1 MDRFWHFIRFGGWDT
16 EMFKCRKVIKL
27 EYMLKLNPG
36 YSSGVEGPM
45 HKCLSAE
52 RLSHLNIET
61 EPRIIK

>member
-1 MDRFWHFIRFGGWDT
+1 
-16 EMFKCRKVIKL
+16 MFKCRKVIKL